1 MEDKTYLSIAYLGM
15 ILGLAIWTWTTIS
28 RSRKLELRIIAM
40 EESLNIKQDEA
51 DSIAVVNDNPC
62 LLYCHSLKARYLCE
76 RLVKRCQS

>member
-40 EESLNIKQDEA
+40 EDSLNIKQAEA
-51 DSIAVVNDNPC
+51 DSIAAANDK
-62 LLYCHSLKARYLCE
+62 SAE
-76 RLVKRCQS
+76 